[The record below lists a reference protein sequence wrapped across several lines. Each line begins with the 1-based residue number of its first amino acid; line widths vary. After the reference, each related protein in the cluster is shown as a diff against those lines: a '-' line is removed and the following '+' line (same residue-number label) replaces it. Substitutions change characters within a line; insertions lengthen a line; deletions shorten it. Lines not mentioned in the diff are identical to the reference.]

1 MKCHVIILKE
11 FMEQYLMIHKHIRNT
26 LLSEKNVTKQY
37 NPVFVKTIY
46 IFTYVSMYLENRRV
60 YVYACV

>member
-1 MKCHVIILKE
+1 
-11 FMEQYLMIHKHIRNT
+11 MEQYLMIHKHICNT

-46 IFTYVSMYLENRRV
+46 IFTYVFMHLENRRV
-60 YVYACV
+60 YVYACIYQG